1 MPARRRS
8 LALTDGYR
16 ARNAQLARL
25 AAAQTAGMWR
35 AAVSREDLDGTYP
48 AVQAAAASR
57 VAAIQAAA
65 AATAA
70 GYLAA
75 FVSSE
80 TAARPALPAQPM
92 LAGRDEFGRSLEE
105 ALLPPAMTVKVALA
119 QRQPPERALRAGQ
132 ARAERIASTAAGWA
146 ARQALSDLMAAADEV
161 IGWRRV
167 TSGDACGACL
177 GAATGAIRADDEIP
191 EAHASCQCVAEPV
204 IRGVRETV
212 LRPTGDEMFHALPPD
227 AQDALFHGRGGAM
240 KAQLVRDGMPLERM
254 VVRQP
259 MELGG
264 TVITEAPLDQLAA
277 ASS

>member
-48 AVQAAAASR
+48 AFQAAAASR

-105 ALLPPAMTVKVALA
+105 ALLPPALTVMVAL
-119 QRQPPERALRAGQ
+119 
-132 ARAERIASTAAGWA
+132 
-146 ARQALSDLMAAADEV
+146 V
-161 IGWRRV
+161 
-167 TSGDACGACL
+167 
-177 GAATGAIRADDEIP
+177 
-191 EAHASCQCVAEPV
+191 
-204 IRGVRETV
+204 
-212 LRPTGDEMFHALPPD
+212 
-227 AQDALFHGRGGAM
+227 
-240 KAQLVRDGMPLERM
+240 
-254 VVRQP
+254 
-259 MELGG
+259 
-264 TVITEAPLDQLAA
+264 
-277 ASS
+277 